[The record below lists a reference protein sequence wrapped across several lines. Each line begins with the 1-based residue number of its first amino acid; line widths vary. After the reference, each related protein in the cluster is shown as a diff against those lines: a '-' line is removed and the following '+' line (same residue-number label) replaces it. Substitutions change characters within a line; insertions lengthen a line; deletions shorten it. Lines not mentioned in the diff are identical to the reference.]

1 MSDNI
6 PVSRHEIHALSG
18 AEALRAQRTRDSMAE
33 FACIVAGLQP
43 GTEGPFRYEDEYTD

>member
-1 MSDNI
+1 MSDNM
-6 PVSRHEIHALSG
+6 PVSRHETYALSG
-18 AEALRAQRTRDSMAE
+18 AEALRAEITRDKMAE